1 VGHGPRRGALCF
13 EAAGSFVSPGL
24 TRSFAAPLR
33 GSARRART
41 IALVLGGLAG
51 VFAIHLL
58 LQRSRDFSP
67 DFLASVFLYGL
78 TVANLTLLLVLLF
91 VLGRQLVRLVMER
104 RRGVLGSRFRT
115 RLVLVFLLIAVA
127 PSTLLILVGSN
138 LIQQTVDRWF
148 NVDVGRMLSSAQALD
163 EALRVSATER
173 SRVQARVLAA
183 EVSRGRLL
191 DAGQSR
197 LRRTI
202 ERRARELGVDMVSVH
217 KGDSELVAVVDPR
230 LPQGRHGG
238 LAVEALTRAA
248 LLGREAETSVP
259 FERGELL
266 QVAVPVRGARD
277 AVVGAIVASTY
288 IDASVAA
295 EAREVRLRYDKF
307 TKTEALRGPIKVFYL
322 SLYML
327 PALAVLFGAVW
338 LSLYLAKRISIPLR
352 LVSEGAERITAG
364 ERGVQVDFP
373 AENDEFAALITSFNR
388 MSERLARSEEE
399 LEHGRAGLTRK
410 NRELEER
417 RHLMETVLETVGTGI
432 LVVDADGC
440 ITAINAAG
448 RRLLGLGE
456 SALGRR
462 LEDVLTGSGREEVPR
477 LVRRLLSGRVTRH
490 EREIRVFTG
499 GRDRHLAV
507 TIVPLTRG
515 SGAPPGAVVVVDD
528 LTPLMTAQKVAAWGE
543 VARKLAHEIKNPLT
557 PIQLSA
563 QRIAKAH
570 LKGSPDLVQIVNECT
585 GAIVQEVDALKNLV
599 DEFAQFARLP
609 PVQLSVVSLHEVVDQ
624 TLSLYDGQFPDIS
637 FERELSPG
645 LPAVRIDA
653 TQIKRVLINLI
664 DNAIEAL
671 GRSGTVTI
679 ETQFD
684 KTAGVVRV
692 SVADDGPG
700 ISQEARD
707 KLFVPSFSTKRRGT
721 GLGLA
726 IVSLIVR
733 EHQGSVRVED
743 NEPAGAR
750 FIVELPA

>member
-1 VGHGPRRGALCF
+1 M
-13 EAAGSFVSPGL
+13 
-24 TRSFAAPLR
+24 
-33 GSARRART
+33 
-41 IALVLGGLAG
+41 VLGGLAG
-51 VFAIHLL
+51 AFAIHLL

-183 EVSRGRLL
+183 EVARGRLL

-217 KGDSELVAVVDPR
+217 KGDGELLAVVDPR
-230 LPQGRHGG
+230 LPQGRHPD
-238 LAVEALTRAA
+238 LVVEALTRAA
-248 LLGREAETSVP
+248 LVGREAEASVP
-259 FERGELL
+259 FERGEFL
-266 QVAVPVRGARD
+266 QVAVPVRDARD
-277 AVVGAIVASTY
+277 VVVGAIVASTY

-352 LVSEGAERITAG
+352 LVAEGAERITGG

-373 AENDEFAALITSFNR
+373 VENDEFAALIASFNR

-417 RHLMETVLETVGTGI
+417 RHLMENG
-432 LVVDADGC
+432 
-440 ITAINAAG
+440 
-448 RRLLGLGE
+448 
-456 SALGRR
+456 
-462 LEDVLTGSGREEVPR
+462 PR
-477 LVRRLLSGRVTRH
+477 D
-490 EREIRVFTG
+490 
-499 GRDRHLAV
+499 GRDRHPRRRCGRLQHGDQR
-507 TIVPLTRG
+507 RG
-515 SGAPPGAVVVVDD
+515 SAAARSRGVGAG
-528 LTPLMTAQKVAAWGE
+528 
-543 VARKLAHEIKNPLT
+543 
-557 PIQLSA
+557 
-563 QRIAKAH
+563 
-570 LKGSPDLVQIVNECT
+570 
-585 GAIVQEVDALKNLV
+585 
-599 DEFAQFARLP
+599 
-609 PVQLSVVSLHEVVDQ
+609 
-624 TLSLYDGQFPDIS
+624 
-637 FERELSPG
+637 
-645 LPAVRIDA
+645 PATR
-653 TQIKRVLINLI
+653 
-664 DNAIEAL
+664 
-671 GRSGTVTI
+671 
-679 ETQFD
+679 
-684 KTAGVVRV
+684 
-692 SVADDGPG
+692 
-700 ISQEARD
+700 
-707 KLFVPSFSTKRRGT
+707 
-721 GLGLA
+721 
-726 IVSLIVR
+726 
-733 EHQGSVRVED
+733 
-743 NEPAGAR
+743 
-750 FIVELPA
+750 